1 MDRPG
6 HLNLLHIQH
15 TELNPFS
22 RPTTPG
28 QNATQ
33 IAFVGLGAMGYPM
46 ARNLARW
53 RQQHVQGF
61 LPLLVWNRSRGKA
74 EDLVKELS
82 DNAITIADSLEQVAT
97 EADIIITNLS
107 NDDVVRSVYQAFAKA
122 LHVRAIRSGHRRS
135 CALSLSLQESKP
147 TRTKTFVESST
158 IYPTLAGM
166 CDNDTATN
174 ELSCSYRH
182 S

>member
-122 LHVRAIRSGHRRS
+122 LHVRAFAPDIVGLVR
-135 CALSLSLQESKP
+135 
-147 TRTKTFVESST
+147 
-158 IYPTLAGM
+158 
-166 CDNDTATN
+166 
-174 ELSCSYRH
+174 
-182 S
+182 